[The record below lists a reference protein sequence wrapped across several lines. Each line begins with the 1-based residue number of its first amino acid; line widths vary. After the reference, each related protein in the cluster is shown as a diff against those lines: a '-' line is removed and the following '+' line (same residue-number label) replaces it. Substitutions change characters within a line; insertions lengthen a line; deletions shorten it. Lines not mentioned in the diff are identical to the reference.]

1 MVHRTTSACR
11 AQANGMI
18 EHLNSVMGRALIA
31 ALEKGNVQTWEN
43 RLQDFLAG
51 YRGLKHASTGK
62 SPYQLLLSRPMR
74 PAWKLQAMPR
84 NLVPDNQGGPALEEH
99 MRKLLLSLEILQSS
113 AREGILKQQVR
124 NMKSYNSRRAVSGP
138 GDAVTY
144 RVGDLVWLKDVNPRK
159 NKLKQAFMGPYFIC
173 SFVGDQRLVVE
184 LSLDGTHKLVRSIE
198 HICHYHKHLGR
209 KKEGALLA
217 EAEVSEDV
225 DAGAQQEKP
234 YLELGSTIGSTP
246 EVGGPDDGE
255 RQLVSQSEGRR
266 IWIVRGPA
274 TSTKCQILACWA
286 LQAAWS
292 ILMLEVSMCLE
303 GIVKKLAN
311 R

>member
-1 MVHRTTSACR
+1 
-11 AQANGMI
+11 
-18 EHLNSVMGRALIA
+18 
-31 ALEKGNVQTWEN
+31 
-43 RLQDFLAG
+43 
-51 YRGLKHASTGK
+51 
-62 SPYQLLLSRPMR
+62 
-74 PAWKLQAMPR
+74 MPR

-198 HICHYHKHLGR
+198 HIWSSAVPLEARQKL
-209 KKEGALLA
+209 EALMMGNVNSYRSRRA
-217 EAEVSEDV
+217 DGFGSS
-225 DAGAQQEKP
+225 GAQLHQRSARSW
-234 YLELGSTIGSTP
+234 LAGRF
-246 EVGGPDDGE
+246 
-255 RQLVSQSEGRR
+255 RQ
-266 IWIVRGPA
+266 RGA
-274 TSTKCQILACWA
+274 F
-286 LQAAWS
+286 
-292 ILMLEVSMCLE
+292 
-303 GIVKKLAN
+303 
-311 R
+311 